1 METLSIGIKPIQTI
15 KLCSKEECYNEF
27 CRGNKVAIGY
37 LNKNDGAF
45 YSSKQFESEMKNFW
59 ANDLKFMFLLKQ
71 VKQQLPH
78 TRIKYG
84 VYNNID

>member
-1 METLSIGIKPIQTI
+1 MK
-15 KLCSKEECYNEF
+15 
-27 CRGNKVAIGY
+27 
-37 LNKNDGAF
+37 KNN
-45 YSSKQFESEMKNFW
+45 SSKQFESEMKNFW